1 MPLLNIFAN
10 NLLPVLLLAGAGF
23 ALGKVFKLD
32 PRPLGRAIFY
42 IFSPLLVFNLI
53 TQSRLSFG
61 EIGAMMG
68 FATAVMLGTLGLA
81 FLLGKLLRLERTVLT
96 AVVLTSLVGNNGN
109 YGMPII
115 SFAFGQEALAYA
127 SIYFV
132 TSAIMVYTLGVMIA
146 SLGHLRFKDALVGLL
161 KVPAIYAIILAMIFV
176 RAGWTLPEPLQ
187 RTVTLASGAAIPSML
202 VLLGLELQRA
212 EWTRNL
218 RALGI
223 PSFCRLVAGPLLALA
238 LAALFGLP
246 APARQAGVTEAGMPT
261 AVMTT
266 VLAAE
271 YRLES
276 SLVTAIVFTSTLL
289 SPLTLTPLL
298 YFLGR

>member
-1 MPLLNIFAN
+1 MPLFTIFAN

-32 PRPLGRAIFY
+32 PRPLGRVIFY
-42 IFSPLLVFNLI
+42 IFSPLLVFDLI

-68 FATAVMLGTLGLA
+68 FAAAVMLATLGLA
-81 FLLGKLLRLERTVLT
+81 FLIGKLLRLERTVLT
-96 AVVLTSLVGNNGN
+96 AVLLTSLVGNNGN

-146 SLGHLRFKDALVGLL
+146 SLGHLPFKDALVGLL

-223 PSFCRLVAGPLLALA
+223 PSFCRLVAGPPLALV

-246 APARQAGVTEAGMPT
+246 VPARQAGVTEASMPT

>member
-1 MPLLNIFAN
+1 MPLLAIFAN

-23 ALGKVFKLD
+23 ALGRIFKLD
-32 PRPLGRAIFY
+32 PRPLGRVIFY
-42 IFSPLLVFNLI
+42 IFSPILVFDLL
-53 TQSRLSFG
+53 TKSRLSMG
-61 EIGAMMG
+61 EIGVMMG
-68 FATAVMLGTLGLA
+68 FAASVMLGTLALA
-81 FLLGKLLRLERTVLT
+81 FLLGKLMRLERTVLT
-96 AVVLTSLVGNNGN
+96 AVLLTSLVGNNGN
-109 YGMPII
+109 YGLPII
-115 SFAFGQEALAYA
+115 AFAFGQEALAYA

-132 TSAIMVYTLGVMIA
+132 TSAVMVYTVGVMIA
-146 SLGHLRFKDALVGLL
+146 SLGRLRFKDALLGLL
-161 KVPAIYAIILAMIFV
+161 KVPAIYAIILAVVFV
-176 RAGWTLPEPLQ
+176 RAGWSLPEPFQ

-202 VLLGLELQRA
+202 VLLGLELQRT
-212 EWTRNL
+212 EGTRNL

-238 LAALFGLP
+238 LSALFGLP
-246 APARQAGVTEAGMPT
+246 TAARQAGVTEAGMPT

-271 YRLES
+271 YRLEA

-298 YFLGR
+298 AFLGR

>member
-1 MPLLNIFAN
+1 MPLFTIFAN

-23 ALGKVFKLD
+23 ALGRVFKLD
-32 PRPLGRAIFY
+32 PRPLGRVIFY

-68 FATAVMLGTLGLA
+68 FAALVMLGTLGLA
-81 FLLGKLLRLERTVLT
+81 FLLGKILRLERTILT
-96 AVVLTSLVGNNGN
+96 AVLLTSLVGNNGN

-115 SFAFGQEALAYA
+115 AFAFGQEALAYA

-132 TSAIMVYTLGVMIA
+132 TSAIMVYTVGVMIA
-146 SLGHLRFKDALVGLL
+146 SLGHLRFKDALIGLL

-218 RALGI
+218 RAIGI

-238 LAALFGLP
+238 LSALFGLP
-246 APARQAGVTEAGMPT
+246 VSARQAGVTEAGMPT

-271 YRLES
+271 YRLEP
-276 SLVTAIVFTSTLL
+276 SLVTAIVFASTLL

>member
-1 MPLLNIFAN
+1 MPLFTIFAN

-23 ALGKVFKLD
+23 ALGRVFKLD
-32 PRPLGRAIFY
+32 PRPLGRVIFY

-68 FATAVMLGTLGLA
+68 FSALVMLGALALA
-81 FLLGKLLRLERTVLT
+81 FLLGKLLRLERAALTVVL
-96 AVVLTSLVGNNGN
+96 LTSLVGNNGN

-132 TSAIMVYTLGVMIA
+132 TSAIMVYTVGVMIA
-146 SLGHLRFKDALVGLL
+146 SLGHLRFKDALIGLL

-218 RALGI
+218 RAIGI

-238 LAALFGLP
+238 LSALFGLP

-276 SLVTAIVFTSTLL
+276 SLVTAIVFTTTLL